1 MQNQEKETYKDYLV
15 RKVTEEI
22 GKVFEEKMDQAKKEL
37 KEIQYEDVLNKT
49 EEILKNYKK
58 LSEHIVLTDKEK
70 ETLKDETDEFHNKE
84 LENIMTGLFSEDELY
99 LESLL
104 KSKYQTKLFI
114 DFINRVINNYLNG
127 ETQDRVE
134 TRKRNILKELYIKG
148 QKQSEFIYNNY
159 EVERTFYLDK
169 DKLIKDLAPY
179 FFSVSKDSIYKV
191 GLIIKNANGRIV
203 MQYASRKHIEKQVF

>member
-1 MQNQEKETYKDYLV
+1 MKNQEKETYKNYLV

-22 GKVFEEKMDQAKKEL
+22 GKVFETKMDQAKKEL
-37 KEIQYEDVLNKT
+37 KEIQYEDVLEKT

-70 ETLKDETDEFHNKE
+70 KSLKDETDEFHNKE
-84 LENIMTGLFSEDELY
+84 LESIMTGLFSEDELY

-114 DFINRVINNYLNG
+114 DFINRVINNYLSG
-127 ETQDRVE
+127 ETKDKIEV
-134 TRKRNILKELYIKG
+134 RKRNILKELYIKG
-148 QKQSEFIYNNY
+148 QKQSEFIYKNY
-159 EVERTFYLDK
+159 EVDRTFYTDK

-179 FFSVSKDSIYKV
+179 FFRYQRTQY
-191 GLIIKNANGRIV
+191 IKWL
-203 MQYASRKHIEKQVF
+203 

>member
-84 LENIMTGLFSEDELY
+84 LESIMTGLFSEDELY

-127 ETQDRVE
+127 ETKDKVE

-179 FFSVSKDSIYKV
+179 FFRYQRTQY
-191 GLIIKNANGRIV
+191 IKLD
-203 MQYASRKHIEKQVF
+203 

>member
-22 GKVFEEKMDQAKKEL
+22 GKVFATKMDQAKKEF
-37 KEIQYEDVLNKT
+37 KEIQYEEVLNKT

-58 LSEHIVLTDKEK
+58 LSDHIVLTDKEK
-70 ETLKDETDEFHNKE
+70 EILKDEKDEFHNKE

-127 ETQDRVE
+127 ETKDKIE
-134 TRKRNILKELYIKG
+134 IRKRNILKELYIKG
-148 QKQSEFIYNNY
+148 QKQSDFIYNNY
-159 EVERTFYLDK
+159 EVDRTFYTDK

-179 FFSVSKDSIYKV
+179 FF
-191 GLIIKNANGRIV
+191 R
-203 MQYASRKHIEKQVF
+203 H

>member
-1 MQNQEKETYKDYLV
+1 MEIINHLKILKYKGVRDYAKSSKKTYKDYLV

-22 GKVFEEKMDQAKKEL
+22 GKVFEDKMDQAKKEL
-37 KEIQYEDVLNKT
+37 KEIQYEDALSKT

-58 LSEHIVLTDKEK
+58 LSEHIVLTDTEK

-84 LENIMTGLFSEDELY
+84 LESIMTGLFSEDELY

-114 DFINRVINNYLNG
+114 DFINRVINNYLSG
-127 ETQDRVE
+127 DTRDKIE

-159 EVERTFYLDK
+159 EVDRTFYTDR

-179 FFSVSKDSIYKV
+179 FFRHQRAQF
-191 GLIIKNANGRIV
+191 IK
-203 MQYASRKHIEKQVF
+203 

>member
-1 MQNQEKETYKDYLV
+1 MKNQEKETYKNYLV

-22 GKVFEEKMDQAKKEL
+22 GKVFETKMDQAKKEL
-37 KEIQYEDVLNKT
+37 KEIQYEDVLEKT

-70 ETLKDETDEFHNKE
+70 ESLKDETDEFHNKE
-84 LENIMTGLFSEDELY
+84 LESIMTGLFSEDELY

-114 DFINRVINNYLNG
+114 DFINRVINNYLSG
-127 ETQDRVE
+127 ETKDKIEV
-134 TRKRNILKELYIKG
+134 RKRNILKELYIKG
-148 QKQSEFIYNNY
+148 QKQSEFIYKNY
-159 EVERTFYLDK
+159 EVDRTFYTDK

-179 FFSVSKDSIYKV
+179 FFWYQRTQY
-191 GLIIKNANGRIV
+191 IK
-203 MQYASRKHIEKQVF
+203 

>member
-70 ETLKDETDEFHNKE
+70 ETLKDETEEFHSKE
-84 LENIMTGLFSEDELY
+84 LESIMTGLFSEDELY

-127 ETQDRVE
+127 ETQDKVE

-179 FFSVSKDSIYKV
+179 FFRYQRTQY
-191 GLIIKNANGRIV
+191 IKLD
-203 MQYASRKHIEKQVF
+203 

>member
-22 GKVFEEKMDQAKKEL
+22 GKVFEEKMNQAKKEL

-84 LENIMTGLFSEDELY
+84 LESIMTGLFSEDELY

-127 ETQDRVE
+127 ETQDKVE

-179 FFSVSKDSIYKV
+179 FFRYQRTQY
-191 GLIIKNANGRIV
+191 IKLD
-203 MQYASRKHIEKQVF
+203 

>member
-22 GKVFEEKMDQAKKEL
+22 GKVFEKKMDQAKKEL

-114 DFINRVINNYLNG
+114 DFINRVIDNYLNG
-127 ETQDRVE
+127 ETQDKVE

-179 FFSVSKDSIYKV
+179 FFRYQRTQY
-191 GLIIKNANGRIV
+191 IKLD
-203 MQYASRKHIEKQVF
+203 

>member
-22 GKVFEEKMDQAKKEL
+22 GKVFEEKMEQAKKEL

-127 ETQDRVE
+127 ETQDKVE

-179 FFSVSKDSIYKV
+179 FFRYQRTQY
-191 GLIIKNANGRIV
+191 IKLD
-203 MQYASRKHIEKQVF
+203 

>member
-127 ETQDRVE
+127 ETQDKVE

-148 QKQSEFIYNNY
+148 QKQSEFIYSNY

-179 FFSVSKDSIYKV
+179 FFRNQRAQY
-191 GLIIKNANGRIV
+191 IKLD
-203 MQYASRKHIEKQVF
+203 

>member
-22 GKVFEEKMDQAKKEL
+22 GKVFATKMDQAKKEF
-37 KEIQYEDVLNKT
+37 KEIQYEEVLNKT
-49 EEILKNYKK
+49 EEILKNYKR

-114 DFINRVINNYLNG
+114 DFINRVFNNYLSG
-127 ETQDRVE
+127 KTKDKIE
-134 TRKRNILKELYIKG
+134 TRKRIILKELYIKG
-148 QKQSEFIYNNY
+148 KKQSEFIYDNY
-159 EVERTFYLDK
+159 EVERTFYTDK

-179 FFSVSKDSIYKV
+179 FFRHKR
-191 GLIIKNANGRIV
+191 A
-203 MQYASRKHIEKQVF
+203 

>member
-70 ETLKDETDEFHNKE
+70 
-84 LENIMTGLFSEDELY
+84 
-99 LESLL
+99 
-104 KSKYQTKLFI
+104 KL
-114 DFINRVINNYLNG
+114 
-127 ETQDRVE
+127 
-134 TRKRNILKELYIKG
+134 
-148 QKQSEFIYNNY
+148 
-159 EVERTFYLDK
+159 
-169 DKLIKDLAPY
+169 
-179 FFSVSKDSIYKV
+179 
-191 GLIIKNANGRIV
+191 
-203 MQYASRKHIEKQVF
+203 

>member
-22 GKVFEEKMDQAKKEL
+22 GKVFEAKMDQAKKEL

-58 LSEHIVLTDKEK
+58 LSDHIILTDEEK
-70 ETLKDETDEFHNKE
+70 ESLKDETEEFHSKE
-84 LENIMTGLFSEDELY
+84 LESIMTGLFSENEIY

-104 KSKYQTKLFI
+104 KSKYQTKLLI
-114 DFINRVINNYLNG
+114 DFINRVINNYLND
-127 ETQDRVE
+127 ETKDKVE

-148 QKQSEFIYNNY
+148 QKQSDFIYNNY
-159 EVERTFYLDK
+159 AYNF
-169 DKLIKDLAPY
+169 IK
-179 FFSVSKDSIYKV
+179 
-191 GLIIKNANGRIV
+191 
-203 MQYASRKHIEKQVF
+203 

>member
-1 MQNQEKETYKDYLV
+1 MQNQDKETYKDYLV

-37 KEIQYEDVLNKT
+37 KAIQYEDVLNKT

-58 LSEHIVLTDKEK
+58 LSEHIILTEQDKEILK
-70 ETLKDETDEFHNKE
+70 NETEEVRNKE
-84 LENIMTGLFSEDELY
+84 LENIMSGLFAEDEIY

-104 KSKYQTKLFI
+104 KSKYQTKMFL
-114 DFINRVINNYLNG
+114 DFINRVIKHYLNDK
-127 ETQDRVE
+127 TKDKVE
-134 TRKRNILKELYIKG
+134 IRKRNILKELYIKG
-148 QKQSEFIYNNY
+148 KKQSQFIYDNY

-179 FFSVSKDSIYKV
+179 FFGIK
-191 GLIIKNANGRIV
+191 GLNI
-203 MQYASRKHIEKQVF
+203 

>member
-1 MQNQEKETYKDYLV
+1 MPNQEKETYKDYLV

-22 GKVFEEKMDQAKKEL
+22 GKVFETKMDQAKKEL
-37 KEIQYEDVLNKT
+37 KELQYKDVLDKT

-58 LSEHIVLTDKEK
+58 LSEHIILTDKEK
-70 ETLKDETDEFHNKE
+70 EALKDETEEFHNKE

-114 DFINRVINNYLNG
+114 DFINRVINNYCNN
-127 ETQDRVE
+127 ESKDKIE
-134 TRKRNILKELYIKG
+134 IRKRKILQELYIKG
-148 QKQSEFIYNNY
+148 EKQSEFIYNNY
-159 EVERTFYLDK
+159 EVERTFYTDK

-179 FFSVSKDSIYKV
+179 FF
-191 GLIIKNANGRIV
+191 R
-203 MQYASRKHIEKQVF
+203 H

>member
-1 MQNQEKETYKDYLV
+1 MSTNKKITLNFFGEIVSIANPQSLDSLRNSISSLFCFSPEDAKEILITYNENGDKIMIENDEDLKAFLKS
-15 RKVTEEI
+15 KVTTI
-22 GKVFEEKMDQAKKEL
+22 DLDISQTSQ
-37 KEIQYEDVLNKT
+37 I
-49 EEILKNYKK
+49 YKK
-58 LSEHIVLTDKEK
+58 
-70 ETLKDETDEFHNKE
+70 NA
-84 LENIMTGLFSEDELY
+84 ENIKQENEKDKLA

-127 ETQDRVE
+127 ETQDKVE

-159 EVERTFYLDK
+159 EVERTFYLDE

-179 FFSVSKDSIYKV
+179 FFGIK
-191 GLIIKNANGRIV
+191 GLNI
-203 MQYASRKHIEKQVF
+203 

>member
-1 MQNQEKETYKDYLV
+1 MKNQEKETYKDYLV

-22 GKVFEEKMDQAKKEL
+22 GKVFETKMDQAKKEL
-37 KEIQYEDVLNKT
+37 KEIQYEDVLEKT

-70 ETLKDETDEFHNKE
+70 ESLKDETDEFHNKE

-127 ETQDRVE
+127 ETQDKVE

-179 FFSVSKDSIYKV
+179 FFRYQRTQY
-191 GLIIKNANGRIV
+191 IKLD
-203 MQYASRKHIEKQVF
+203 

>member
-22 GKVFEEKMDQAKKEL
+22 GKVFMEKMDQAKKEL
-37 KEIQYEDVLNKT
+37 KQFQYEDVLEKT

-58 LSEHIVLTDKEK
+58 LSEHIILTE
-70 ETLKDETDEFHNKE
+70 EERNSLKDETDEFHKKE
-84 LENIMTGLFSEDELY
+84 IESIMTGLFSEDELY

-114 DFINRVINNYLNG
+114 DFIDRVIDNYCNS
-127 ETQDRVE
+127 ETKDKIE
-134 TRKRNILKELYIKG
+134 IRKRNILKELYIKG
-148 QKQSEFIYNNY
+148 EKQSEFIYNNY
-159 EVERTFYLDK
+159 EVDRTFYTDK

-179 FFSVSKDSIYKV
+179 FFRHKRTQY
-191 GLIIKNANGRIV
+191 IK
-203 MQYASRKHIEKQVF
+203 

>member
-84 LENIMTGLFSEDELY
+84 LESIMTGLFSENEIY

-127 ETQDRVE
+127 ETQDKVE

-179 FFSVSKDSIYKV
+179 FFRNQRAQY
-191 GLIIKNANGRIV
+191 IKLD
-203 MQYASRKHIEKQVF
+203 

>member
-22 GKVFEEKMDQAKKEL
+22 GKVFEEKMNQAKKEL
-37 KEIQYEDVLNKT
+37 KEMQYEDVLNKT

-84 LENIMTGLFSEDELY
+84 LESIMTGLFSEDELY

-127 ETQDRVE
+127 ETQDKVE

-179 FFSVSKDSIYKV
+179 FFRYQRTQY
-191 GLIIKNANGRIV
+191 IKLD
-203 MQYASRKHIEKQVF
+203 

>member
-22 GKVFEEKMDQAKKEL
+22 GKVFEEKMNQAKKEL

-127 ETQDRVE
+127 ETQDKVE

-179 FFSVSKDSIYKV
+179 FFRYQRTQY
-191 GLIIKNANGRIV
+191 IKLD
-203 MQYASRKHIEKQVF
+203 

>member
-22 GKVFEEKMDQAKKEL
+22 GKVFEAKMDQAKKEL

-58 LSEHIVLTDKEK
+58 LSEHIVLTDREK
-70 ETLKDETDEFHNKE
+70 ENLKDETDEFHNKE

-114 DFINRVINNYLNG
+114 DFINRVIDNYLNG
-127 ETQDRVE
+127 EIKDKVE
-134 TRKRNILKELYIKG
+134 ARKRIILKELYIKG
-148 QKQSEFIYNNY
+148 QKQSEFIYDNY
-159 EVERTFYLDK
+159 QVERTFYTDK

-179 FFSVSKDSIYKV
+179 FFRHKRAQY
-191 GLIIKNANGRIV
+191 IK
-203 MQYASRKHIEKQVF
+203 

>member
-127 ETQDRVE
+127 ETQDKVE

-169 DKLIKDLAPY
+169 GKLIKDLAPY
-179 FFSVSKDSIYKV
+179 FFRNQRAQY
-191 GLIIKNANGRIV
+191 IKLD
-203 MQYASRKHIEKQVF
+203 

>member
-58 LSEHIVLTDKEK
+58 LSDHIVLTDEEK
-70 ETLKDETDEFHNKE
+70 ESLKDETTEFHNKE
-84 LENIMTGLFSEDELY
+84 LESIMTGLFSEDEIY

-114 DFINRVINNYLNG
+114 DFINRVIDNYLNG
-127 ETQDRVE
+127 ETTDKIE
-134 TRKRNILKELYIKG
+134 IRKRIILKELYINGK
-148 QKQSEFIYNNY
+148 KQSEFIYDNY
-159 EVERTFYLDK
+159 QVERTFYTDK

-179 FFSVSKDSIYKV
+179 FFRHKRAQY
-191 GLIIKNANGRIV
+191 IK
-203 MQYASRKHIEKQVF
+203 